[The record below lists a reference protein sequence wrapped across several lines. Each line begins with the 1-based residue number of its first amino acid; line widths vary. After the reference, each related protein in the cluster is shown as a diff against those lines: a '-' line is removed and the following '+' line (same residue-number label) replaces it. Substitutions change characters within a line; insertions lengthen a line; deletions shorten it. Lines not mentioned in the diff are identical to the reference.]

1 MNAGD
6 SCGGL
11 LSLLEFLKDDI
22 LLLGLEPKRKMM
34 YLIWFQAR
42 LL

>member
-1 MNAGD
+1 MD
-6 SCGGL
+6 DEHL
-11 LSLLEFLKDDI
+11 LSLLELLSDDI

-34 YLIWFQAR
+34 YLTRFQAR